1 MLCTIVDAIS
11 NTRLARTKIIKTVA
25 DEMVLGNSNGEAKVL
40 LDLKKRFKLIA
51 DDGSYSGEI
60 RPFKMSKSYITVKT
74 LGTTGR
80 DQRRFIR
87 MKCNIKA
94 KVYSGGSLDECEIT
108 ELAYGSCVINS
119 EAELLSE
126 ENATVQFELDGASL
140 AVNGVI
146 QFQKENVDEQ
156 DDLWFSGYDYII
168 SFDECDNIPNTM
180 DELYG
185 ILLRMVQE
193 ERIAAMG

>member
-1 MLCTIVDAIS
+1 
-11 NTRLARTKIIKTVA
+11 
-25 DEMVLGNSNGEAKVL
+25 
-40 LDLKKRFKLIA
+40 
-51 DDGSYSGEI
+51 
-60 RPFKMSKSYITVKT
+60 
-74 LGTTGR
+74 
-80 DQRRFIR
+80 
-87 MKCNIKA
+87 
-94 KVYSGGSLDECEIT
+94 LDECEIT

-146 QFQKENVDEQ
+146 KFQKENVDEQ